1 MISMRLRL
9 LAVFG
14 VAFAVVV
21 ATAAAPAA
29 TNAPKLAWY
38 EGATNPAAKV
48 TSWNFG
54 PVVVGQTVKKT
65 FTLKNDG
72 SAATASLKMALT
84 KTGGTSGAF
93 TKTSDTCTVPIPTS
107 LGPAKTCRVEITFTP
122 QAAGES
128 DTATLTSTSKKP
140 DATTTLSLSGA
151 GVAPAMAD
159 LSLSV
164 IPFSEGSVSDLTV
177 NNAGPASA
185 SEVTV
190 DLYCN
195 DEGFFVGVIEPL
207 VGWSELSTSDPDHHH
222 RSFQLSAALAS
233 GQTSPTLQIAC
244 VDNHANPSFGYAE
257 ISASSVPDPDSTPNN
272 GNQTEDDHVGIY
284 GLAGK
289 ILCEN
294 MDGTFVLGEGVV
306 WTCSNVQVDDSQRYQ
321 DHLDNLD
328 AACNVDTIGHLTG
341 HEPTSYP
348 GIASYDCILGP

>member
-1 MISMRLRL
+1 MRLRL
-9 LAVFG
+9 LALFA
-14 VAFAVVV
+14 VALAVVV

-38 EGATNPAAKV
+38 DGATSPPTKV

-54 PVVVGQTVKKT
+54 SVVVGQSVKKT

-72 SAATASLKMALT
+72 SSATSSLKMALT
-84 KTGGTSGAF
+84 KTGGANGAF
-93 TKTSDTCTVPIPTS
+93 TKTRDTCTVPIPTS
-107 LGPAKTCRVEITFTP
+107 LGPVKSCQVEITFTP

-128 DTATLTSTSKKP
+128 DTATLTASSKKP
-140 DATTTLSLSGA
+140 DATTTLALSGA

-185 SEVTV
+185 TGVTV

-195 DEGFFVGVIEPL
+195 DEGYFVGVIEPL
-207 VGWSELSTSDPDHHH
+207 VGWSELSTSDPEHH

-244 VDNHANPSFGYAE
+244 VDGHANPAFGHAE
-257 ISASSVPDPDSTPNN
+257 ITASSVPDPDSTPNN
-272 GNQTEDDHVGIY
+272 GDRTEDDYVGIY
-284 GLAGK
+284 GPVGGFD
-289 ILCEN
+289 CGRYE
-294 MDGTFVLGEGVV
+294 GTTFVQGQGTV
-306 WTCSNVQVDDSQRYQ
+306 WTCSNVPVIDSQEYQ
-321 DHLDNLD
+321 DTFNIFD
-328 AACNVDTIGHLTG
+328 ADCAFDTVGHLAG

-348 GIASYDCILGP
+348 GTASFDCILGP

>member
-1 MISMRLRL
+1 VLFG
-9 LAVFG
+9 LAL
-14 VAFAVVV
+14 AVVV
-21 ATAAAPAA
+21 ASAAPAA
-29 TNAPKLAWY
+29 TNTPKLAWY
-38 EGATNPAAKV
+38 DGATSPATKV

-54 PVVVGQTVKKT
+54 SVVVGQTVKKT

-72 SAATASLKMALT
+72 SSATSSLKMALT
-84 KTGGTSGAF
+84 KTGGANGAF

-107 LGPAKTCRVEITFTP
+107 LGPAKTCQVEITFTP
-122 QAAGES
+122 KAAGES

-177 NNAGPASA
+177 SNAGPASA
-185 SEVTV
+185 SGVTV

-195 DEGFFVGVIEPL
+195 DEGYFVVVVEPL
-207 VGWSELSTSDPDHHH
+207 VGWSELSTSDPEHH

-244 VDNHANPSFGYAE
+244 VDNHANPSYGYAE

-272 GNQTEDDHVGIY
+272 GNQTEDDQVGIY

-321 DHLDNLD
+321 DHLNNLD